1 MSREHSLLISVL
13 WRVAVML
20 FLFNPVASLSQWM
33 LASWSIRP
41 GVVIIVGACVA
52 LVLLY
57 MLSLAREFIGATVV
71 VALAIAAIL
80 AGCALQGWID
90 LASLGFWQWAAP
102 IVAGILFAAGP
113 AFATI
118 RRREAGVSA
127 TDETPN

>member
-1 MSREHSLLISVL
+1 MTRERSFLIGVL

-20 FLFNPVASLSQWM
+20 LLFNPVASLSQWM
-33 LASWSIRP
+33 LASWSVRP
-41 GVVIIVGACVA
+41 GVVIIVAAVVA

-71 VALAIAAIL
+71 AALAIAAIL
-80 AGCALQGWID
+80 AGCALQGWVNLAD
-90 LASLGFWQWAAP
+90 LTFWQWAAP

-127 TDETPN
+127 TDETNH